1 MKTKGTGYLSMTLGK
16 VHRLVIRHAILPLL
30 GAMILF
36 SLGQS
41 AIWPAVLAEE
51 AVYYVALSGSDG
63 NPGTVDRPFR
73 TIQFAVN
80 QLKPGNTLLVRAGVY
95 QEVLHIQKSGTAE
108 LPITIAA
115 HPGETVVI
123 DGNYAL
129 PPVPSTGWAACNET
143 VSPPKCFHWGSLV
156 RIVGSFITFDGFEI
170 TRSLGRGL
178 VVSPAN
184 GVRPTDVTIK
194 NNSIHDNRNA
204 GVLISETNRV
214 IFEANDVWHSS
225 DYATH
230 DRSASTLNWP
240 VAVSGR
246 ATTNTI
252 YRRNRIFNNWTEG
265 LDTGTD
271 STNVTVEDNEF
282 FDNYALQLYINRS
295 QQVVIQRNLVYCTNN
310 PNFYRNGVIPPGIV
324 LNNEITTGGTILL
337 SHVQLLNNI
346 VAGCDH
352 NFGLWGGQGTE
363 KIGASHIL
371 IANNLLLNGI
381 ANQTKAPATEF
392 YIVTAPHSQI
402 TVKDNIILQ
411 AGQNSIVVPTSAELL
426 FTHNWWLRQPPS
438 NVTSATD
445 RIGEP
450 GLRNPYGFL
459 TPGQVDVN
467 SFKLSPSAPAAGA
480 GVGPTAY
487 VADARGPQR
496 GSTPPDPTPQAST
509 ITIRHDAQ
517 PDSKTNFRFTG
528 TLGAF
533 QLDDPPKDDRDAYTN
548 QYTVQVAPGVYTVS
562 EEVPS
567 GLYLTITCDPSA
579 KATINT
585 ATNRVTINAGSGDTI
600 TCTFTNQKAATIRA
614 QKYHDRNGNR
624 TRQGSEPWL
633 AKWTINLYD
642 AQGALV
648 GAQVTNKLGKVSFS
662 KVRPGAYTMCEVLSS
677 GWINTQPGALNPV
690 YQQPCYPL
698 TAAPGQ
704 TVQAVFGNNQ
714 TGATRALAADSH
726 DGLLFL
732 PVAEPE
738 TADEEGIAEEVAE
751 EVDEWVTTPDFE
763 QTVFLPL
770 INR

>member
-1 MKTKGTGYLSMTLGK
+1 MRLILGIT
-16 VHRLVIRHAILPLL
+16 V
-30 GAMILF
+30 LF
-36 SLGQS
+36 SLEQTRF
-41 AIWPAVLAEE
+41 WPALHAEQ
-51 AVYYVALSGSDG
+51 AVYYVALQGSDG

-80 QLKPGNTLLVRAGVY
+80 KLKPGNTLLVRAGVY

-108 LPITIAA
+108 LPITITA

-123 DGNYAL
+123 DGNYTL
-129 PPVPSTGWAACNET
+129 PPVPASGWAACNET

-184 GVRPTDVTIK
+184 GVRPTDITIK

-204 GVLISETNRV
+204 GAFLSEANRV
-214 IFEANDVWHSS
+214 IFEANDVWHSG

-230 DRSASTLNWP
+230 DRSATTLNWP
-240 VAVSGR
+240 VAVSSR
-246 ATTNTI
+246 ATINTI

-282 FDNYALQLYINRS
+282 FDNYALQLYVNRS
-295 QQVVIQRNLVYCTNN
+295 QQVVIQRNLVYCTND
-310 PNFYRNGVIPPGIV
+310 PNFNRNGVIPPGIV
-324 LNNEITTGGTILL
+324 LNNEITTGGMIVLN
-337 SHVQLLNNI
+337 HVQLLNNI

-363 KIGASHIL
+363 KIGASNIL

-381 ANQTKAPATEF
+381 ANQTKAPVTEF
-392 YIVTAPHSQI
+392 YIVTAPHTQI

-426 FTHNWWLRQPPS
+426 FTHNWWLRQPPA
-438 NVTSATD
+438 NVASATD
-445 RIGEP
+445 QIGDP
-450 GLRNPYGFL
+450 GIRNPYGFL

-467 SFKLSPSAPAAGA
+467 SFKLSASAPAAGA
-480 GVGPTAY
+480 SVGPTAY
-487 VADARGPQR
+487 VADKRGPQR
-496 GSTPPDPTPQAST
+496 ESTSPAPTSQEAT

-533 QLDDPPKDDRDAYTN
+533 RLDDPTKDDGDAYTN
-548 QYTVQVAPGVYTVS
+548 QHTVQVAPGVYTVS

-567 GLYLTITCDPSA
+567 GLYLTITCDPGA
-579 KATINT
+579 MATVNI
-585 ATNRVTINAGSGDTI
+585 ATNSVTINDDSGDTI
-600 TCTFTNQKAATIRA
+600 TCTFINQKAATIRVR
-614 QKYHDRNGNR
+614 KYHDRNGNQ

-633 AKWTINLYD
+633 ANWTINLYD
-642 AQGALV
+642 AQGALA
-648 GAQVTNKLGKVSFS
+648 GTQVTNNLGKVSFT
-662 KVRPGAYTMCEVLSS
+662 KVRPGAYTVCEVLAS
-677 GWINTQPGALNPV
+677 GWFNTHPGALNPV
-690 YQQPCYPL
+690 YQQPCYAL

-704 TVQAVFGNNQ
+704 TVQATFGNNQ
-714 TGATRALAADSH
+714 SGATSAIAAASD

-732 PVAEPE
+732 PMDDLE
-738 TADEEGIAEEVAE
+738 TEDGEGMAE

-763 QTVFLPL
+763 QNVFLPL
-770 INR
+770 ISR